1 MVRSIARRILA
12 VPLVAKL
19 VGANVIIVASAVLLQ
34 SFAFSGRTAELVT
47 VVIGLSAALL
57 VNLVLV
63 RVALKPIDELENLAE
78 RVSGGDFE
86 ARGEPSVFA
95 DKELA
100 RLGQTVNQ
108 LLDALAAERRRIQE
122 LGAQVMRAQD
132 VERASISRELHD
144 SIAQTLAAVRFQVA
158 AASREADQSEAR
170 NRLAAV
176 NAMISSAMEEI
187 MNVSYTLHSRVAE
200 DLGIEAALRA
210 LARQVRERSGV
221 EVTLQVNHSTIAP
234 AAIPPATSATLFK
247 VAEEV
252 LRSIETR
259 SDAGTAVINL
269 VLAEGSVSIEI
280 TDDGDVAE
288 IPLMPGLNQVK
299 DRVLLAGGK
308 MTIGTTESGGMRV
321 RAEMKTMRAA
331 S

>member
-1 MVRSIARRILA
+1 M
-12 VPLVAKL
+12 
-19 VGANVIIVASAVLLQ
+19 Q
-34 SFAFSGRTAELVT
+34 
-47 VVIGLSAALL
+47 
-57 VNLVLV
+57 
-63 RVALKPIDELENLAE
+63 
-78 RVSGGDFE
+78 
-86 ARGEPSVFA
+86 
-95 DKELA
+95 
-100 RLGQTVNQ
+100 
-108 LLDALAAERRRIQE
+108 
-122 LGAQVMRAQD
+122 AQD

-158 AASREADQSEAR
+158 AAARETDAGETR

-200 DLGIEAALRA
+200 DLGIEAALSA
-210 LARQVRERSGV
+210 LARQVRDRSGI
-221 EVTLQVNHSTIAP
+221 EVTVNVKHAALSTG
-234 AAIPPATSATLFK
+234 AISPSLSATLFR

-259 SDAGTAVINL
+259 SDAGSASVDL
-269 VLAEGSVSIEI
+269 MVAETFVSIEI
-280 TDDGDVAE
+280 TDDGDSAE
-288 IPLMPGLNQVK
+288 IPLLPGLNSVK

-308 MTIGTTESGGMRV
+308 MTIGTTESGGMKV